1 MFIHNLFFFL
11 FCILIAQFILN
22 EDTIFNVM
30 EFFFA
35 EKTRSVFHEGGVP
48 GVVFFLRKKRLP
60 ENTCAC
66 LQSQS
71 YLISIVNENKYLL
84 TLSLPTC

>member
-1 MFIHNLFFFL
+1 MMIQFL
-11 FCILIAQFILN
+11 TLWS
-22 EDTIFNVM
+22 
-30 EFFFA
+30 FFA

-48 GVVFFLRKKRLP
+48 GVSFFFKSKKKVP